1 MLFNSF
7 AFLLFFPIVTCIYFI
22 LSYKYRWL
30 WLLIASCVFYMFFI
44 PKYII
49 ILFVTI
55 TIDYWAGIKIAS
67 STGPVKK
74 RYLLIS
80 IISTVLV
87 LAIFKYANFFNNNIH
102 QLAHLIHWN
111 YSLTSLDIILP
122 IGLSFHT
129 FQSLSYVIE
138 VYRGNHKPEKNY
150 GIYSL
155 YVMFFPQLVA
165 GPIERPQ
172 NILYQFY
179 EKHDFNYKDVTSGL
193 KLMAWGFFK
202 KLVIADRLSAII
214 NPVYNNPGHYSGMT
228 LIFVT
233 LLFAQQIYCDFSG
246 YSDIAIGMARVIGF
260 RLMKNFDTPYFSKSI
275 SEFWTRWHISLS
287 TWFRDYVYIPL
298 GGSRVVKW
306 RWYYNL
312 MITFLL
318 SGLWHGA
325 NWTFVIWGG
334 LNGLYLVIEVS
345 TSRFRKKAT
354 DFVGL
359 NRFPLILDGLRVIK
373 TVLLISLAWV
383 FFRANTAS
391 DAFLILSKIFK
402 ANIFHPAFSTFIDP
416 YSLFLCLIFI
426 FLLEIAQLYH
436 KKYNLAKV
444 LSEKPIIY
452 RFAVY
457 TIFLVIILNFG
468 IFSSKGFIYFQF

>member
-7 AFLLFFPIVTCIYFI
+7 AFLVFFPLVTIIYF
-22 LSYKYRWL
+22 LLPFKFRWM
-30 WLLIASCVFYMFFI
+30 WLLLASCVFYMFFI
-44 PKYII
+44 PQYII

-67 STGPVKK
+67 STGKARK

-80 IISTVLV
+80 IISTILVLV
-87 LAIFKYANFFNNNIH
+87 IFKYANFFNSNVAA
-102 QLAHLIHWN
+102 LAHFIDWN
-111 YSLTSLDIILP
+111 YPLSSLNIILP

-129 FQSLSYVIE
+129 FQSLSYVVE
-138 VYRGNHKPEKNY
+138 VYRGNHKPEKHF

-155 YVMFFPQLVA
+155 YVMFYPQLVA

-179 EKHDFNYKDVTSGL
+179 IKHKPDYKQITSGL

-214 NPVYNNPGHYSGMT
+214 NPVYNHPGQYSGGT

-246 YSDIAIGMARVIGF
+246 YSDIAIGIARVMGF
-260 RLMKNFDTPYFSKSI
+260 KLMKNFDRPYSSKSV

-287 TWFRDYVYIPL
+287 TWFRDYVYIPM
-298 GGSRVVKW
+298 GGSRVGKW

-318 SGLWHGA
+318 SGFWHGA
-325 NWTFVIWGG
+325 NWTYVIWGG
-334 LNGLYLVIEVS
+334 LNGLYLIIEVH
-345 TSRFRKKAT
+345 TKDWRKKAAHT
-354 DFVGL
+354 IKL
-359 NRFPLILDGLRVIK
+359 TSFPRLETAVQVFL
-373 TVLLISLAWV
+373 TVMFISLAWV
-383 FFRANTAS
+383 FFRANTSA
-391 DAFLILSKIFK
+391 DAFQIVAKIFTSNPF
-402 ANIFHPAFSTFIDP
+402 NINFKSFIDP
-416 YSLFLCLIFI
+416 YSLSLCIIFI
-426 FLLEIAQLYH
+426 LILEFVQGYH
-436 KKYNLAKV
+436 KKIDLIKFI
-444 LSEKPIIY
+444 EKKPAY
-452 RFAVY
+452 FRFALY
-457 TIFLVIILNFG
+457 TVFLLILLNFG
-468 IFSSKGFIYFQF
+468 IYSSKGFIYFQF

>member
-7 AFLLFFPIVTCIYFI
+7 PFLIFFPVVTCVYFLLAH
-22 LSYKYRWL
+22 KYRWL

-44 PKYII
+44 PKYIV
-49 ILFVTI
+49 ILFITI
-55 TIDYWAGIKIAS
+55 VIDYWAGIKIAS
-67 STGPVKK
+67 STGAARK

-87 LAIFKYANFFNNNIH
+87 LAIFKYANFLIGNVD

-111 YSLTSLDIILP
+111 YSVKALDIILP

-138 VYRGNHKPEKNY
+138 VYRGNHKPEKHF
-150 GIYSL
+150 GIYAL
-155 YVMFFPQLVA
+155 YVMFYPQLVA

-179 EKHDFNYKDVTSGL
+179 EKHQFKYKDVVSGL

-214 NPVYNNPGHYSGMT
+214 NPVYNNPHHYSGVA

-246 YSDIAIGMARVIGF
+246 YSDIAIGAARVMGF
-260 RLMKNFDTPYFSKSI
+260 RLMKNFDMPYFSKSI

-287 TWFRDYVYIPL
+287 TWFRDYVYIPM

-312 MITFLL
+312 LVTFLL

-325 NWTFVIWGG
+325 SWTYVIWGG
-334 LNGLYLVIEVS
+334 LNGLYLIMEVI
-345 TSRFRKKAT
+345 TLKFRKNASNLIR
-354 DFVGL
+354 L
-359 NRFPLILDGLRVIK
+359 NRFPMLLNGIQVFV
-373 TVLLISLAWV
+373 TVLLISVAWI

-391 DAFLILSKIFK
+391 DAFYIVSKIFTIK
-402 ANIFHPAFSTFIDP
+402 SFNTDFSTFVDP
-416 YSLFLCLIFI
+416 YSLFLCLVFI
-426 FLLEIAQLYH
+426 LLLELTQWYH
-436 KKYNLAKV
+436 KKYNLVKV
-444 LSEKPIIY
+444 ISEKPLIV
-452 RFAVY
+452 RFALY
-457 TIFLVIILNFG
+457 TVFLVVLLNFG
-468 IFSSKGFIYFQF
+468 VFSSKGFIYFQF